1 MKGSLQRSPTESP
14 SSHTLLSHEYR
25 IPHCSSH
32 EYESDPSAS
41 ESQLVSQTLMGDS
54 GQ

>member
-14 SSHTLLSHEYR
+14 KLHELLSHEYR
-25 IPHCSSH
+25 ISHCSSH
-32 EYESDPSAS
+32 EVAIDPSAS
-41 ESQLVSQTLMGDS
+41 ESQLVSQMLMGDS